1 MEEFLSN
8 IKSYINN
15 KIDSNDGISA
25 KAKEEYLRIL
35 KPYTSPKKK
44 NKNPYQM
51 FLSDNDVKNELISQG
66 IHSKDINKKMR
77 EKWHKDMKRYHST
90 GSRRDKNG
98 RFDYTEKAKKYVG
111 EKEFIKKQVSPRKR
125 FKTVYRYFYEDY
137 IYNTK
142 LLDEYTAALR
152 SSSKCKK
159 DKYTKRELIKEIWN
173 NEMKNYNPRGTKKDK
188 NGRFDYTEKAKKYV
202 DLSIEDQ
209 KEWLISNKIL
219 KSNEESGCT
228 SELPGFII
236 TGLVKKQLNIM
247 KCINDNDSKNKVD
260 FIEYYNSL

>member
-8 IKSYINN
+8 INSYINN

-25 KAKEEYLRIL
+25 KAKEKYLKIL
-35 KPYTSPKKK
+35 KPYTSPKKR
-44 NKNPYQM
+44 NKNPYQK
-51 FLSDNDVKNELISQG
+51 FLSDKDVKNELISQG
-66 IHSKDINKKMR
+66 IHPKDINKKMR
-77 EKWHKDMKRYHST
+77 EKWHNDMKRYHST

-111 EKEFIKKQVSPRKR
+111 ENEFKKQVVPRKR

-142 LLDEYTAALR
+142 LLNEY
-152 SSSKCKK
+152 SKK

-219 KSNEESGCT
+219 KSNEETGCT

-236 TGLVKKQLNIM
+236 AGLVKKQLNIM